1 VILLNDWLGGA
12 ITGILLFN
20 LIPILFGDA
29 EYWGLSNHTIAGKV
43 FMTIFVIFLIVIVFF
58 SNKLR

>member
-1 VILLNDWLGGA
+1 MNDWLAGA

-20 LIPILFGDA
+20 LLPILFGDA

-43 FMTIFVIFLIVIVFF
+43 FMTLFVLFIIVIVFI